1 MRRVTMKGG
10 PLDSWMSVYP
20 DGRTYWRLVFLTRDG
35 AAVTYERDKFSAG
48 VIPDP
53 VVYRHIEAA

>member
-1 MRRVTMKGG
+1 VRRVTMKGG
-10 PLDSWMSVYP
+10 PLDSWMSFFA
-20 DGRTYWRLVFLTRDG
+20 DRRTHQRLAFLMRDG
-35 AAVTYERDKFSAG
+35 TAAHYERDKFSAG